1 MLENIVK
8 KFFPYHLIIRIQAF
22 GNGHINDTYKVE
34 LRSEAGSYILQRIN
48 TNVFPEPQILVDNH
62 LQLQKQ
68 LQHRGHSLCI
78 ANLIPTMVGEYL
90 NKDEKG
96 NYWRMMSF
104 IPNSYS
110 IDTVNEN
117 WQALEAGKGFGWFAK
132 VCSNQNTS
140 LFKEAIPNFHSLSF
154 RIGQFNKA
162 INENILGRLDLVTEL
177 IEFYKKREASLLS
190 IEGLIIQGV
199 IPQRVL
205 HNDTKINNLLFRDN
219 KVIAVVDLDTL
230 GPGNILYDYGD
241 ALRSC
246 ANTAAEDE
254 KDLNRVEFN
263 INTFRCFTQG
273 YLSQTRT
280 ILTNQ
285 EEKNLYLAPTLM
297 TYIMGIRFLTDYLN
311 GDIYYKTAYTHHNL
325 VRSQVHRKLLEDIEF
340 NEEKIKSIIS
350 GSMKSI
356 PELFK

>member
-8 KFFPYHLIIRIQAF
+8 KFFPYHLTARIHAF

-34 LRSEAGSYILQRIN
+34 LRNEAGSYILQRIN
-48 TNVFPEPQILVDNH
+48 TNVFSEPEILIDNH

-68 LQHRGHSLCI
+68 LQYKGHSLCI
-78 ANLIPTMVGEYL
+78 ADLAPTMTGKYL
-90 NKDEKG
+90 FRDEKG
-96 NYWRMMSF
+96 NYWRMTSF

-132 VCSNQNTS
+132 VCSNLNTS

-162 INENILGRLDLVTEL
+162 INENILGRLDLVIEL
-177 IEFYKKREASLLS
+177 IEFYKKREASLLRV
-190 IEGLIIQGV
+190 EGLIAQGL
-199 IPQRVL
+199 IPQRIL

-254 KDLNRVEFN
+254 KDLSKVGFN
-263 INTFRCFTQG
+263 ICTFKCFTQG
-273 YLSQTRT
+273 YLSQART

-285 EEKNLYLAPTLM
+285 EEKNLYIAPNLM

-325 VRSQVHRKLLEDIEF
+325 VRSMVHRRLLEDIEF

-356 PELFK
+356 PELLK